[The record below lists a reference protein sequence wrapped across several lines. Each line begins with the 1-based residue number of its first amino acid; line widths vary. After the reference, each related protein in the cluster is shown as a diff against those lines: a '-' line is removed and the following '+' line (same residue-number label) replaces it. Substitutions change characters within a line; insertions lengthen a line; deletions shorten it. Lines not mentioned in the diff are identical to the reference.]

1 MHGNAI
7 FNILDAILSS
17 ITLHKDE
24 IEKLDQS
31 IGDGDHIFN
40 LLRGLNEVTS
50 LRASL
55 VNENLD
61 IILKQIG
68 LKIMTTIGGSS
79 GALFATLLIN
89 MAKNSDKSLNEQ
101 RNISNMFYRGV
112 KAMKDR
118 GKAEI
123 GDKTMLDVLLPVSEK
138 FYDLSFKNPNN
149 INSFEIAKELSLI
162 AEQKMLDTKDM
173 LAKKGRA
180 SYLGERSLGH
190 IDPGARSSQIIIKAI
205 CDFII
210 DNPEEKNEKIYK

>member
-1 MHGNAI
+1 MYGNNI
-7 FNILDAILSS
+7 FNIIDAILTN

-40 LLRGLNEVTS
+40 LLRGLNEVTT
-50 LRASL
+50 LRDSL

-68 LKIMTTIGGSS
+68 LKIMSTIGGSS

-89 MAKNSDKSLNEQ
+89 MAKNSDKSLSEH
-101 RNISNMFYRGV
+101 RNISNMFYHGV

-123 GDKTMLDVLLPVSEK
+123 GDKTMLDVLLPVAEK
-138 FYDLSFKNPNN
+138 FYDLSFKNVNN
-149 INSFEIAKELSLI
+149 INIFEIANKLSLM

-210 DNPEEKNEKIYK
+210 NNPEEENEKIY